1 MIEFSKSEQKLINY
15 LLSIA
20 NKHGSI
26 LRIAG
31 GFVRDKLLSKN
42 SSDIDIVIDNMS
54 GKAFAELVQAE
65 QGYGHV
71 SVLEARPDQSKH
83 LETAMLTVHGFDIDF
98 ASLRKE
104 TYTST
109 RIPQIEPG
117 SPQEDAE
124 RRDLTINSIF
134 YNINTGVIED
144 YTGGIE
150 DLKNNIARTPVD
162 AEKTFM
168 DDPLR
173 ILRIIRFCAKYS
185 LIPTEEIILAAN
197 LEHVQ
202 KSFKEKI
209 SKERIW
215 KEVVGQ
221 KINDNQWKCGFI
233 TDVNAHAAMRLVV
246 DFGFMDILFSPFN
259 LKLNNWN
266 TDQNSPHHDLNILE
280 HTLKA
285 FEYLNNN
292 FTQNSYIDR
301 AVINLSLILHDLG
314 KRDPDYIQV
323 HPNGHYQYKGHDDR
337 SISLA
342 QLVLDQLGAP
352 NDISHRV
359 LRLVAQHMRYHAL
372 EDNCRDKPLRK
383 IVKDMG
389 NDWELLLQHSSADA
403 HGKINVANG
412 TKKRYDDFHTRTIEL
427 LKEQG
432 NSTSIKRPITGYDLM
447 KIGIKQG
454 PEMGELFQ
462 ALDEKL
468 LDNPSLTKEESI
480 NYILEIINEKK

>member
-1 MIEFSKSEQKLINY
+1 
-15 LLSIA
+15 
-20 NKHGSI
+20 
-26 LRIAG
+26 
-31 GFVRDKLLSKN
+31 
-42 SSDIDIVIDNMS
+42 
-54 GKAFAELVQAE
+54 
-65 QGYGHV
+65 
-71 SVLEARPDQSKH
+71 
-83 LETAMLTVHGFDIDF
+83 

-150 DLKNNIARTPVD
+150 DLKNNIARTPID

-259 LKLNNWN
+259 
-266 TDQNSPHHDLNILE
+266 
-280 HTLKA
+280 
-285 FEYLNNN
+285 
-292 FTQNSYIDR
+292 
-301 AVINLSLILHDLG
+301 
-314 KRDPDYIQV
+314 
-323 HPNGHYQYKGHDDR
+323 
-337 SISLA
+337 
-342 QLVLDQLGAP
+342 
-352 NDISHRV
+352 
-359 LRLVAQHMRYHAL
+359 
-372 EDNCRDKPLRK
+372 
-383 IVKDMG
+383 
-389 NDWELLLQHSSADA
+389 
-403 HGKINVANG
+403 
-412 TKKRYDDFHTRTIEL
+412 
-427 LKEQG
+427 
-432 NSTSIKRPITGYDLM
+432 
-447 KIGIKQG
+447 
-454 PEMGELFQ
+454 
-462 ALDEKL
+462 
-468 LDNPSLTKEESI
+468 
-480 NYILEIINEKK
+480 